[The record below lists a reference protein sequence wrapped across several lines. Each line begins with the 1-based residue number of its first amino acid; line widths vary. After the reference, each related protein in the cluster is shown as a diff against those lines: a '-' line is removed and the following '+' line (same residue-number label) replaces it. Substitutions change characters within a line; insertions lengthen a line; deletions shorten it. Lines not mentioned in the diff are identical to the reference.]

1 MESGLKTESNLDL
14 LGNKVLLEGSINIK
28 ASDYRFEDKKKI
40 YSGEQ
45 RRGKNK
51 DASKIAEIS
60 NLTNYKK
67 FDEKQIIERNTT
79 ILDKFFE
86 FLQREDLI
94 VIVWIKGRFEKKI
107 WG

>member
-1 MESGLKTESNLDL
+1 MEGGLESESNLDS
-14 LGNKVLLEGSINIK
+14 LGNKVLLESSINIR

-45 RRGKNK
+45 RRSNYK
-51 DASKIAEIS
+51 DPSKISEIV
-60 NLTNYKK
+60 NLIGYDK
-67 FDEKQIIERNTT
+67 FEEEQIINRNKK

-94 VIVWIKGRFEKKI
+94 A
-107 WG
+107 